1 MPVVQIDIF
10 EGRSVEQ
17 KRNLAKAVTKAIA
30 DSINCPPEAVTIIIR
45 EMKRENYA
53 KAGELYVDKK

>member
-17 KRNLAKAVTKAIA
+17 KRNLANAVTKAIV
-30 DSINCPPEAVTIIIR
+30 DSINCPREAVTIIIR